1 MLRTKAT
8 IRGLPAAA
16 ASDFQPRTVGPLQIK
31 GILPQQKT
39 VNIKKKKKKK
49 KKNGQ
54 VKKKKNE
61 KKKKKKKK
69 KKKTDR

>member
-16 ASDFQPRTVGPLQIK
+16 ASDFQPRTVGPFQIK

-49 KKNGQ
+49 KNGQ
-54 VKKKKNE
+54 VT
-61 KKKKKKKK
+61 
-69 KKKTDR
+69 KTINVRRKSKYFSVRSRLIY

>member
-16 ASDFQPRTVGPLQIK
+16 ASDFQPRTVGPFQIK
-31 GILPQQKT
+31 RILPQQKT

-49 KKNGQ
+49 KK
-54 VKKKKNE
+54 
-61 KKKKKKKK
+61 
-69 KKKTDR
+69 TDR

>member
-16 ASDFQPRTVGPLQIK
+16 ASDFQPRTVGPFQIK

-49 KKNGQ
+49 NGQ
-54 VKKKKNE
+54 VT
-61 KKKKKKKK
+61 
-69 KKKTDR
+69 KTINVRRKSKYFSVRSRLIY

>member
-16 ASDFQPRTVGPLQIK
+16 ASDFQPRTVGPFQIK

-39 VNIKKKKKKK
+39 VNIKKKKKKQKRTGNKNNQCK
-49 KKNGQ
+49 KKIQ
-54 VKKKKNE
+54 VFFSQK
-61 KKKKKKKK
+61 
-69 KKKTDR
+69 

>member
-16 ASDFQPRTVGPLQIK
+16 ASDFQPRTVGPFQIK

-39 VNIKKKKKKK
+39 VNIKKKKKNKQKRTGNKNNQCKK
-49 KKNGQ
+49 KIQ
-54 VKKKKNE
+54 VFFSQK
-61 KKKKKKKK
+61 
-69 KKKTDR
+69 